1 MPPRYAVI
9 PAAGAGRR
17 IAPYSQKVPKPM
29 IQVLGRPILAYVL
42 DRCKQA
48 GLSRVMIVVS
58 PRSTVVQDYFG
69 DGSQL
74 GLHIEY
80 VVQPSPQGIGHA
92 VGLTEGI
99 VETPFVV
106 YLGDELYLGS
116 DHRGFIESFDG
127 SHASAAV
134 GLIRVEDKELIRRNY
149 SVDMDME
156 TRVIRHLVE
165 KPSVVTN
172 KILGC
177 GSYIFD
183 DSVFEAIRRT
193 PKSAK
198 NEIEITDT
206 LNTLTAMGRRVVGY
220 FLGGTYLNVTYP
232 EDISRA
238 EELLRHAGMGPS

>member
-1 MPPRYAVI
+1 
-9 PAAGAGRR
+9 
-17 IAPYSQKVPKPM
+17 M

-48 GLSRVMIVVS
+48 GLSRIVIVVS
-58 PRSTVVQDYFG
+58 PHSTVVQDYFG

-92 VGLTEGI
+92 VGLTEGV
-99 VETPFVV
+99 VETPFAV

-116 DHRGFIESFDG
+116 DHRGFIESFEESG
-127 SHASAAV
+127 ASAAV
-134 GLIRVEDKELIRRNY
+134 GLIRVDDETLIRRNY
-149 SVDMDME
+149 SVDMDDD
-156 TRVIRHLVE
+156 TRIIRHLVE
-165 KPSVVTN
+165 KPKTVTN
-172 KILGC
+172 NILGC

-220 FLGGTYLNVTYP
+220 FLGGTYLNITYP
-232 EDISRA
+232 EDISLA
-238 EELLRHAGMGPS
+238 EKLLRSAGVKTQAKGSPSSSSPICYSSHEMGRH